1 MLPAAAANCF
11 QRRAHALRRGGG
23 SRWAA
28 APRSSSARAQ
38 RRRPHSGATA
48 PPGIT
53 CGASCGARGL
63 GTGGTLCGRVSKPP
77 ESTPARGKCGTVPS
91 GTPHSSSTQP
101 RRSCRK
107 PHAFHV
113 ISARDMAQTARAA
126 RDSRPTR
133 AVQRTP
139 QPRHTPRF
147 TPHVIL
153 LASLTLLTAASP
165 AAPCAVQPHRRHA
178 P

>member
-1 MLPAAAANCF
+1 MLPRAAASAARCGGESHRDLVRIPHVKGAACSDRKLLPP
-11 QRRAHALRRGGG
+11 RRARPQKRRRLAG
-23 SRWAA
+23 RAA
-28 APRSSSARAQ
+28 ALRSSSARSQ

-147 TPHVIL
+147 TP
-153 LASLTLLTAASP
+153 
-165 AAPCAVQPHRRHA
+165 
-178 P
+178 